1 MNIRITGHARGLG
14 RSLYEYFKSLGH
26 NVEGYSLS
34 TGYDINTVEG
44 REQIL
49 DGLDNVDVFV
59 NNAWSEY
66 SGQTKL
72 LEQVIQAWDGNKDKK
87 ILNISS
93 KACYNYKDINADMER
108 YGQNKREQNKM
119 IEDRIQKYGPH
130 ILNVILGM
138 TDTRLGEDFE
148 GEKMDPDAVSK
159 WIADML
165 LCETMYFQSVTV
177 DASKLDYRFKQ

>member
-72 LEQVIQAWDGNKDKK
+72 LEEADKMNLVYKNGMGMLIWQAAPAFNLFFLENDIDNFEEQQLEQIEKSVSDKEDTVK
-87 ILNISS
+87 V
-93 KACYNYKDINADMER
+93 DE
-108 YGQNKREQNKM
+108 EKM
-119 IEDRIQKYGPH
+119 IEK
-130 ILNVILGM
+130 LG
-138 TDTRLGEDFE
+138 LGINEDPKVE
-148 GEKMDPDAVSK
+148 DKKPDAVNDSED
-159 WIADML
+159 DM
-165 LCETMYFQSVTV
+165 M
-177 DASKLDYRFKQ
+177 DKALDKFFT

>member
-14 RSLYEYFKSLGH
+14 RSLAEHFKSLGH
-26 NVEGYSLS
+26 NVEGFSLS

-44 REQIL
+44 RKQIL

-72 LEQVIQAWDGNKDKK
+72 LEEVIQAWDGNKDKK

-93 KACYNYKDINADMER
+93 KACYNYKDINEDMER
-108 YGQNKREQNKM
+108 YGQNKRLQNKM

-148 GEKMDPDAVSK
+148 GEKMDPDVVSK

-177 DASKLDYRFKQ
+177 DASKLDYKFKQ

>member
-14 RSLYEYFKSLGH
+14 RSLYEHFKSLGH
-26 NVEGYSLS
+26 NVEGFSLS

-44 REQIL
+44 RKQIL

-72 LEQVIQAWDGNKDKK
+72 LEEVIQAWDGNKDKK

-93 KACYNYKDINADMER
+93 KACYNYKDINEDMER
-108 YGQNKREQNKM
+108 YGQNKRLQNKM

-138 TDTRLGEDFE
+138 TDTSLGEDFE
-148 GEKMDPDAVSK
+148 GEKMDPDVVSK

-177 DASKLDYRFKQ
+177 DASKLDYKFKQ

>member
-14 RSLYEYFKSLGH
+14 RSLYEHLKSLGH

-44 REQIL
+44 RKKIL
-49 DGLDNVDVFV
+49 TELDNVDVFV

-72 LEQVIQAWDGNKDKK
+72 LEDIIKAWDGNADKK

-93 KACYNYKDINADMER
+93 KACYNYKDVDLDLER

-130 ILNVILGM
+130 ILNVILGL
-138 TDTRLGEDFE
+138 TDTRLAEDFE
-148 GEKMDPDAVSK
+148 GDKINPNDLSK
-159 WIADML
+159 WICDML
-165 LCETMYFQSVTV
+165 FCDTMYFQSVTV
-177 DASKLDYRFKQ
+177 DASKLNYKLKQ

>member
-14 RSLYEYFKSLGH
+14 RSLYEYLKSLGH
-26 NVEGYSLS
+26 NVEGFSLS
-34 TGYDINTVEG
+34 TGYDIDTVEG
-44 REQIL
+44 RKQIL

-72 LEQVIQAWDGNKDKK
+72 LEEVIQAWDGNKDKK

-93 KACYNYKDINADMER
+93 KACYNYKDINEDMER
-108 YGQNKREQNKM
+108 YGQNKRLQNKM

-148 GEKMDPDAVSK
+148 GEKMDPDVVSK

-177 DASKLDYRFKQ
+177 DASKLDYKFKQ